1 VICRQ
6 MSSCAALGLGLA
18 SVILASCTRTHVDTE
33 IATTVVRFA
42 QDSVPLEH
50 NSELTRFSI
59 TVVIR
64 NDGHTPVVFGGCGPE
79 AQRDI
84 GGQWQTVWTPICGS
98 PQAATVAPGD
108 SVSLPITVAGFIQPG
123 MEPQLDPR
131 MVPGRYRLRFGI
143 SYSDSVNP
151 TGSSQLEALD
161 SPPFTVF
168 AAK

>member
-1 VICRQ
+1 
-6 MSSCAALGLGLA
+6 MSRKMPSHAVLVLGLT
-18 SVILASCTRTHVDTE
+18 SVILASCTRNRVDTE

-50 NSELTRFSI
+50 TPDLTRFSV

-84 GGQWQTVWTPICGS
+84 SGQWETVWTPVCGS
-98 PQAATVAPGD
+98 PQSALLAPGD
-108 SVSLPITVAGFIQPG
+108 SLSLPITVAGFIQPG

-143 SYSDSVNP
+143 SYSDSANP